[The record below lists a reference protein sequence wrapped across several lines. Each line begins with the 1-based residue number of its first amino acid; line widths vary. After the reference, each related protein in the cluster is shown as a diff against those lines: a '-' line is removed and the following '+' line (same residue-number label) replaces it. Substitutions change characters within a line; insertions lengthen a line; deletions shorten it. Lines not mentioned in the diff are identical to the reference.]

1 MARSNRQLTQF
12 AVRKINEYLRSGPT
26 GFQSETQGNTE
37 VQFNDCESSDCI
49 VRTLRVK
56 LFNESILTLIL
67 SPANPRIPSGIVL
80 QGGNF
85 YDSKGRPSRTTRE
98 RLNGILDSLGEL
110 HFIPQGIR
118 AFIDKETGECRVGA
132 GEASRPLSADSNT
145 VVILSNP
152 NTLVF
157 S

>member
-37 VQFNDCESSDCI
+37 VQFNDCESADCI

-110 HFIPQGIR
+110 NFIPQGIR

-132 GEASRPLSADSNT
+132 GNASRPLSADSNT

>member
-26 GFQSETQGNTE
+26 GFTSEVQGNTE
-37 VQFNDCESSDCI
+37 VQFNDCETPDCI
-49 VRTLRVK
+49 IRTLRVK

-110 HFIPQGIR
+110 KFIPQGIR

-132 GEASRPLSADSNT
+132 GDASRPLSADSNT

-152 NTLVF
+152 NALVF